1 MVCEKSRFNWC
12 SYTELLEWDHAK
24 HLASLSFHSGSTEST
39 KKRDFCKL
47 NLEAGNENT
56 QSCFF
61 QIMPLF
67 HLSMVAYK
75 DLYQVHIRNIVRP
88 MWVIQCWT
96 KEQSSTAI
104 AEDLRPMATVAKVW
118 GHSLKN
124 RTLFKEIHHVKVIIF
139 RLSMSNW
146 AQSDEQLC
154 LNLK

>member
-1 MVCEKSRFNWC
+1 MLQYSNQWFGKIQNLIDAATHEIQ
-12 SYTELLEWDHAK
+12 EWGHAK

-75 DLYQVHIRNIVRP
+75 DLYQVL
-88 MWVIQCWT
+88 
-96 KEQSSTAI
+96 E
-104 AEDLRPMATVAKVW
+104 
-118 GHSLKN
+118 
-124 RTLFKEIHHVKVIIF
+124 TL
-139 RLSMSNW
+139 
-146 AQSDEQLC
+146 
-154 LNLK
+154 